1 MYKPWFPFKLL
12 QATGIFYATW
22 CTCPDCIVE
31 DLDLI
36 ILLLLHFESS
46 LHHLEWLLPSTS
58 KNVLLIKMS
67 KLALRDKQWI
77 LGINVLCGYHTTPK
91 LHFIGV
97 CTVFHRFLK
106 NQEMWYLLRT
116 LSLSRS
122 NKEEILLTEDKISLE
137 LLGEKWKKSS
147 WWATSMKIFRQ
158 IFIML
163 RNYAKTL
170 WENSDAVY

>member
-1 MYKPWFPFKLL
+1 M
-12 QATGIFYATW
+12 
-22 CTCPDCIVE
+22 
-31 DLDLI
+31 
-36 ILLLLHFESS
+36 LHFESF
-46 LHHLEWLLPSTS
+46 LHHLGWLLPSTS

-163 RNYAKTL
+163 RNYAKNPLGKLRCCLLAFT
-170 WENSDAVY
+170 SDELSNKKKRRRDNELDPLNYR